1 MGIKK
6 KSRKMKSTFTILI
19 AVLAI
24 VSVSSKVLFPG
35 DFSAKNDQLLVTD
48 ETTVPTDAPTT
59 VSTDAPTDAPTD
71 TPTDAPTDVS
81 TDTPTDGTTED
92 GTTVPDGTTEDGT
105 TEDGTTI
112 APTEAPITTGA
123 ASI

>member
-1 MGIKK
+1 MGRDQPTLSIETLSKKNQETSKK

-35 DFSAKNDQLLVTD
+35 DFSAKNDELVVTYDVTTEKPTD
-48 ETTVPTDAPTT
+48 GPTEPATTTPAPTEPTEQETTTDT
-59 VSTDAPTDAPTD
+59 PTD
-71 TPTDAPTDVS
+71 TPTDAPPT
-81 TDTPTDGTTED
+81 TDT
-92 GTTVPDGTTEDGT
+92 
-105 TEDGTTI
+105 
-112 APTEAPITTGA
+112 PTEAPITTGA